1 MEVDKIKEKLKNCK
15 STRKAMVKLSGMVNN
30 KYISSNLKYVYLGKF
45 ETIVYSNDKIGHS
58 RGCHFCKK
66 EINNDAFINEFKSS
80 VKSSVKSNTNN
91 IIILRCSKCIW
102 ICICYKCFRKTSYSS
117 RLTYKRK
124 LLCYKFLL
132 SQKFPKDIIKL
143 IVQKVK

>member
-1 MEVDKIKEKLKNCK
+1 MSERNEVTREIRDELKNCK
-15 STRKAMVKLSGMVNN
+15 STRKAMVKLSRMVNN
-30 KYISSNLKYVYLGKF
+30 KYISSNLKHVYFGKF

-80 VKSSVKSNTNN
+80 VNSNN

-102 ICICYKCFRKTSYSS
+102 FCICYKCFRKTSHS

-132 SQKFPKDIIKL
+132 SQKFPKDVIRL
-143 IVQKVK
+143 ITKKVK